1 MNHSHGTKNDNSS
14 KPGKNKK
21 TGVKIFSAAYRILAL
36 SINLVAGG
44 LLLAAAYS
52 DLIPPD
58 RFAPALFFTLAYPLF
73 FFLEVSLL
81 LLQLFIR
88 PRKYA
93 LLPVI
98 FLLLSFG
105 SARNYFPV
113 HISWRSPKE
122 GITLLTYNIQS
133 FGQAA
138 STSGGKSNT
147 ILDLLRNSEAD
158 HITIDVA
165 G

>member
-58 RFAPALFFTLAYPLF
+58 RFAPALFFTLAYQIGRAH
-73 FFLEVSLL
+73 V
-81 LLQLFIR
+81 
-88 PRKYA
+88 
-93 LLPVI
+93 
-98 FLLLSFG
+98 
-105 SARNYFPV
+105 
-113 HISWRSPKE
+113 
-122 GITLLTYNIQS
+122 
-133 FGQAA
+133 
-138 STSGGKSNT
+138 
-147 ILDLLRNSEAD
+147 
-158 HITIDVA
+158 
-165 G
+165 